1 LARLLTHL
9 QSMRKAIKVLFLLFF
24 SVGDVD
30 ARSADTVYHAGIDTI
45 AIDLR
50 AFNEQT
56 LNEFISDPDYRYG
69 RPQEGM
75 TPWARFLIWLG
86 MILQQFF
93 YYTTQTLLGKILLY
107 AFFIG
112 VILWVILKLLN
123 IEVKDIFYGTS
134 ASSKMKLKLSEEN
147 IHDLDFDKL
156 ISQAVQ
162 KEEYR
167 DAVRLIFLFSL
178 KKLSDANQIQW
189 QPGKTNDEYI
199 AELKQHPALP
209 RLRELR
215 YYFDYAWY
223 GHFEI
228 DNHTYEGV
236 NKTFQE
242 FTRKVV

>member
-1 LARLLTHL
+1 
-9 QSMRKAIKVLFLLFF
+9 MRKRIKILFLFIF
-24 SVGDVD
+24 IFPGGYID
-30 ARSADTVYHAGIDTI
+30 AKSIDTVYHARTDTVI
-45 AIDLR
+45 VNLR
-50 AFNEQT
+50 TFDEQT
-56 LNEFISDPDYRYG
+56 VNDFKSDIDYRYG
-69 RPQEGM
+69 RPLEGM

-86 MILQQFF
+86 MILHRFF

-112 VILWVILKLLN
+112 VILWVVLKLLN
-123 IEVKDIFYGTS
+123 IEVKDLFYRTS

-147 IHDLDFDKL
+147 IHELDFDKL
-156 ISQAVQ
+156 ISRAVE

-167 DAVRLIFLFSL
+167 DAVRLVFLFAL

-199 AELKQHPALP
+199 AELKQHPSLP

-228 DNHTYEGV
+228 NNQTYEGV

-242 FTRKVV
+242 FTKKV

>member
-1 LARLLTHL
+1 LARILPNLL
-9 QSMRKAIKVLFLLFF
+9 SMRKLIKALLLFF
-24 SVGDVD
+24 FLGGYGN
-30 ARSADTVYHAGIDTI
+30 ALSADTTYHARIDTV
-45 AIDLR
+45 AVDHR
-50 AFNEQT
+50 KFDEQT
-56 LNEFISDPDYRYG
+56 LNEFKADPDYRYG

-112 VILWVILKLLN
+112 IILWVVLKLLN
-123 IEVKDIFYGTS
+123 IEVKDIFYRTS
-134 ASSKMKLKLSEEN
+134 ASSKIKLNISEEN
-147 IHDLDFDKL
+147 IHELDFDKL
-156 ISQAVQ
+156 ISEAVK
-162 KEEYR
+162 KEAYR
-167 DAVRLIFLFSL
+167 DAVRLVFLFAL

-199 AELKQHPALP
+199 AELKQHPSLP

-228 DNHTYEGV
+228 DNQTFEGV